1 MDRDQV
7 ISILRENAAELHKMG
22 LAKLYLF
29 GSVARGEA
37 KPADVDLAFEI
48 GNNPDFSL
56 LTQAGALVRIEEL
69 LGRPVDLVQRECLHP
84 RIKNRVEAEMVEVF

>member
-7 ISILRENAAELHKMG
+7 IHILRENAEELHEMG

-29 GSVARGEA
+29 GSVARGEPM
-37 KPADVDLAFEI
+37 PADIDLAFEI
-48 GNNPDFSL
+48 GGNPHFSL
-56 LTQAGALVRIEEL
+56 LTQAGAIVRIEEL

-84 RIKNRVEAEMVEVF
+84 RIKMRVEAEMVEVF